1 MQTFDL
7 YYIFLKFSFK
17 GILDLPALV
26 FIQSGIPN
34 FYEGDDL
41 MNVTEVEAWITE
53 EAKGAKINEVT
64 KIVLNKL
71 TDKIEHLAVIFYD
84 MDLDPTVEK
93 LQSIAEDCQEND
105 IGIVKINDASEAEYY
120 GLKDQPVA
128 MFINNHVPSL
138 MVGNIEDPDE
148 VWKGNITNNCCRE
161 TPILQ
166 KIIYLKTKSS
176 ELLSSPQNTDRK
188 IKAKMINA
196 NQSVK
201 YVIFKMFK
209 KIVRFICNEIFQK
222 ETALGIHSSL
232 GLKDPRITV
241 HLGQKCVV
249 SSNDSKQHGIQEQST
264 QPTQARAIPAIHAQR
279 LGLVSTLVQ
288 IKHSQRGQTILVDVF
303 PRAGWISIST
313 FGIFGVDVVIR
324 G

>member
-1 MQTFDL
+1 M
-7 YYIFLKFSFK
+7 
-17 GILDLPALV
+17 PALV

-148 VWKGNITNNCCRE
+148 VWKENITITNNCRRE
-161 TPILQ
+161 TPISQ
-166 KIIYLKTKSS
+166 KNLPKVNKKNS
-176 ELLSSPQNTDRK
+176 ERLISPQNTDRK
-188 IKAKMINA
+188 IDERK
-196 NQSVK
+196 
-201 YVIFKMFK
+201 
-209 KIVRFICNEIFQK
+209 
-222 ETALGIHSSL
+222 
-232 GLKDPRITV
+232 
-241 HLGQKCVV
+241 
-249 SSNDSKQHGIQEQST
+249 
-264 QPTQARAIPAIHAQR
+264 
-279 LGLVSTLVQ
+279 
-288 IKHSQRGQTILVDVF
+288 
-303 PRAGWISIST
+303 SISQICY
-313 FGIFGVDVVIR
+313 FHDV
-324 G
+324 

>member
-1 MQTFDL
+1 M
-7 YYIFLKFSFK
+7 
-17 GILDLPALV
+17 PALV

-148 VWKGNITNNCCRE
+148 VWKENITITNNCRRE
-161 TPILQ
+161 TPISQ
-166 KIIYLKTKSS
+166 KNLPKVNKKT
-176 ELLSSPQNTDRK
+176 PN
-188 IKAKMINA
+188 
-196 NQSVK
+196 
-201 YVIFKMFK
+201 
-209 KIVRFICNEIFQK
+209 
-222 ETALGIHSSL
+222 G
-232 GLKDPRITV
+232 
-241 HLGQKCVV
+241 
-249 SSNDSKQHGIQEQST
+249 
-264 QPTQARAIPAIHAQR
+264 
-279 LGLVSTLVQ
+279 
-288 IKHSQRGQTILVDVF
+288 
-303 PRAGWISIST
+303 
-313 FGIFGVDVVIR
+313 
-324 G
+324 